1 MNCCEVVSW
10 WTSWYRA
17 RAGEE
22 RLAGRSYLSGYV
34 ELRRAW
40 PARRAPTILRTN
52 LPRRKA
58 ALSTSS
64 SLTSR
69 SPAGWRFPEETLT
82 MLEKEVLATTP
93 GPRVAELTHSG

>member
-1 MNCCEVVSW
+1 M
-10 WTSWYRA
+10 
-17 RAGEE
+17 AGKASANDTEDE
-22 RLAGRSYLSGYV
+22 PSATV
-34 ELRRAW
+34 
-40 PARRAPTILRTN
+40 
-52 LPRRKA
+52 KA